1 MLLQNFKKNLI
12 LQSDVKSIVQAHT
25 VCTMQVDKNNV
36 LQRQWRH
43 NHRVT
48 DTFLTL
54 LFANP

>member
-1 MLLQNFKKNLI
+1 
-12 LQSDVKSIVQAHT
+12 LQSDAKSIVQAHT